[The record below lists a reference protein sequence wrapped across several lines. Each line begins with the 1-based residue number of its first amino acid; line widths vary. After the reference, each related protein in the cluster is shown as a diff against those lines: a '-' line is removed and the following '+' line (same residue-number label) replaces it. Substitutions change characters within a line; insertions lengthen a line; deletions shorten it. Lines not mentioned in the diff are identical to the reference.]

1 MNVFTN
7 ILAFSY
13 IAYLYYFFYIRIRIE
28 FGTYSMY
35 ESIGN
40 GLQFKNLLNFHL

>member
-1 MNVFTN
+1 MYLQIALHFLTLHIFT
-7 ILAFSY
+7 I
-13 IAYLYYFFYIRIRIE
+13 FYIRIRIE

-40 GLQFKNLLNFHL
+40 GFQFKNLLNFNL